1 MPYNA
6 LQCIA
11 GEMGRFR
18 GVLRSWGILG
28 GLLAIGLVACQPV
41 SAWEDTEIAQAIYFA
56 EGGAKAKVPYGI
68 LSVKVRDEAEA
79 RQVCLNT
86 IRNNRVRWQKAGAK
100 GDYLEFLARRYAPV
114 VGATNDPQGLNRNWL
129 RNVRHFLNR
138 TKEA

>member
-1 MPYNA
+1 MK
-6 LQCIA
+6 Q
-11 GEMGRFR
+11 
-18 GVLRSWGILG
+18 LRVWL
-28 GLLAIGLVACQPV
+28 LLALCLGMPGM
-41 SAWEDTEIAQAIYFA
+41 AWAYTDEQLATAIWYS
-56 EGGAKAKVPYGI
+56 EGGARAVKPYGI
-68 LSVKVRDEAEA
+68 LSVKVNGAAEA
-79 RQVCLNT
+79 RRVCLNT